1 MLYQPSMMDRY
12 LGYCGV
18 KLQDFKTFA
27 ESTTARVKA
36 AAYRAAALAGR
47 PLEYLRSP
55 QLCKEELAR
64 EVARRDKI
72 KVGLI
77 AIFSAVERCL
87 SYSVRGDHRTKES
100 KLVLET
106 RACTHFYHYYM
117 HPELG
122 QLYVRVQS
130 WFPFNVGVCLNGREW
145 LARRAHLEFGQ
156 FQGRAV
162 AP

>member
-77 AIFSAVERCL
+77 AIFSATDEPASSQPLPLLTLL
-87 SYSVRGDHRTKES
+87 SS
-100 KLVLET
+100 
-106 RACTHFYHYYM
+106 
-117 HPELG
+117 
-122 QLYVRVQS
+122 VQS
-130 WFPFNVGVCLNGREW
+130 LRCGLLLPTVHIPLNCRSRYREHPFDSI
-145 LARRAHLEFGQ
+145 
-156 FQGRAV
+156 
-162 AP
+162 